1 MIMTN
6 KGSILLI
13 VFFIA
18 FVSASAQL
26 SMKKVNEGIVITDNG
41 EDVLLYRTAQ
51 QNMGGFCSRCN
62 YIHPL
67 YGLNGGVLTE
77 DSPSDHPYHRGIFW
91 AWRQILIDGEK
102 IADQWEMDHFSNEIL
117 EFELMKRQ
125 NGNIVLKNE
134 VNWLSDHWKKAGKAE
149 AFVSE
154 FTKMEIW
161 PTAANVRRIDF
172 QINLK
177 ALVQGVQIGG
187 SDDEKGYGG
196 FSVRMV
202 LPDDVTFSGPD
213 GTVEPMNTAVESPG
227 YITISG
233 SIDKGKKAGIIIVDH
248 PDNPGYPQ
256 PWILRQKNSMQNA
269 AWPGNRLVDLST
281 EEPLVLNYTLFIYS
295 GKLNARKIKSLIN
308 SI

>member
-1 MIMTN
+1 MMTS
-6 KGSILLI
+6 KKSILLI
-13 VFFIA
+13 LFFSVV
-18 FVSASAQL
+18 VSASAQL
-26 SMKKVNEGIVITDNG
+26 SMKKVDDGIVITEHG

-77 DSPSDHPYHRGIFW
+77 DAPSDHPYHRGIFW
-91 AWRQILIDGEK
+91 AWRQILINGEK
-102 IADQWEMDHFSNEIL
+102 VADQWELDHFSNEIL

-134 VNWLSDHWKKAGKAE
+134 VNWLSDRWKKLGKE
-149 AFVSE
+149 EPFVSE

-161 PTAANVRRIDF
+161 PASGNVRRIDF

-177 ALVQGVQIGG
+177 ALVKGVQIGG

-202 LPDDVTFSGPD
+202 LPDDVVFTGPN
-213 GTVEPMNTAVESPG
+213 GAVEPMNEAVSSPG
-227 YITISG
+227 YINVSG
-233 SIDKGKKAGIIIVDH
+233 NIDNDKSGGIVIVDH

-256 PWILRQKNSMQNA
+256 SWILRQKNSMQNA
-269 AWPGNRLVDLST
+269 AWPGRQPVDLST
-281 EEPLVLNYTLFIYS
+281 EEPLVLKYTLFIYS

-308 SI
+308 SM